1 MCLPVCVCAELKIQA
16 MMLSPNGLLNP
27 KASMPHPPPP
37 PLPVITH
44 TAATPTTNSSQ
55 SRRASGASMDINSL
69 EPRSPVSL
77 AHMLL
82 SAVYYH
88 HINYE

>member
-1 MCLPVCVCAELKIQA
+1 MYAELKIQA

-44 TAATPTTNSSQ
+44 TAATPVINSSQ
-55 SRRASGASMDINSL
+55 SRRPSGASMDINSL
-69 EPRSPVSL
+69 EQRSLVSFGHTLSPV
-77 AHMLL
+77 
-82 SAVYYH
+82 
-88 HINYE
+88 INTFNISNKVD